1 MKPNLKHARLP
12 VLFFFIVV
20 CTALI
25 IPVQIVT
32 AQKIFA
38 HSFSFSIRKSGL
50 PELNDEPSGIVTK
63 WPELYISPG
72 NGTLVVPD
80 NHVHYS
86 ESKLVSLADSSRET
100 RFHAKNMSMAE
111 RVLRFETIAI
121 GSFPITLLYSGVIYS
136 IGRYAFSGFN
146 QTYAPWILGAGGT
159 DSDSQYVK
167 LAIAAG
173 FSLVIAAIDLVKGQ
187 K

>member
-1 MKPNLKHARLP
+1 MKPNLKYERLP
-12 VLFFFIVV
+12 VFFFFIVV
-20 CTALI
+20 CSALL
-25 IPVQIVT
+25 IPVQTVA
-32 AQKIFA
+32 AQKNFT
-38 HSFSFSIRKSGL
+38 HSFSYSIRKSGF
-50 PELNDEPSGIVTK
+50 PELSDEPSGKVTN
-63 WPELYISPG
+63 WPELYMSPG

-80 NHVHYS
+80 NHVHYL
-86 ESKLVSLADSSRET
+86 ESKLVSFADSSRET
-100 RFHAKNMSMAE
+100 RFHAKDMSIAE

-121 GSFPITLLYSGVIYS
+121 GSFPITLLYSGIIYS

-159 DSDSQYVK
+159 DSDSQYVT

-173 FSLVIAAIDLVKGQ
+173 FSLVIATIDLVKGQ